1 MFPILDSTILKNPEK
16 GFYKDVESFASKLA
30 PIEPDDLKSFWNKD
44 QASILLINYVLDKF
58 LTSDISSTFLNT
70 ITADMTTLRTA
81 GMKAALRF
89 SYTQT
94 EGNKNDA
101 VITQLLKHIAQIKPI
116 LQVSGNW

>member
-1 MFPILDSTILKNPEK
+1 MFPSLDGTILKNPER
-16 GFYKDVESFASKLA
+16 GFYKDVESYASALT
-30 PIEPDDLKSFWNKD
+30 PIALSDLQSFWSTD
-44 QASILLINYVLDKF
+44 QASILLINYVLDTF

-70 ITADMTTLRTA
+70 ITADMATLRTA

-94 EGNKNDA
+94 DGNMNDA

-116 LQVSGNW
+116 LQVCVK

>member
-1 MFPILDSTILKNPEK
+1 MFSFLDSTILKNPEK
-16 GFYKDVESFASKLA
+16 GFYKDVESFASALT
-30 PIEPDDLKSFWNKD
+30 PIALSDLQSFWSTD
-44 QASILLINYVLDKF
+44 QASILLINYVLDTF
-58 LTSDISSTFLNT
+58 LTSNISSTFLNT

-94 EGNKNDA
+94 DGNMNDA

-116 LQVSGNW
+116 LQASVKW